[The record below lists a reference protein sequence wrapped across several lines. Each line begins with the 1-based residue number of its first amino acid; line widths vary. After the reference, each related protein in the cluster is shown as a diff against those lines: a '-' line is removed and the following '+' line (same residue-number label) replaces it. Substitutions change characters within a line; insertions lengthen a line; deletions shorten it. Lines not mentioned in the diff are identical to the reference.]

1 MNAMMTIDTLSAA
14 LTLSARE
21 LDAARAAY
29 YAAPSDETLAAWDSA
44 ALAHESALAQYTVA
58 VDALRAALA

>member
-44 ALAHESALAQYTVA
+44 AVAHEVALAAYN
-58 VDALRAALA
+58 AALA